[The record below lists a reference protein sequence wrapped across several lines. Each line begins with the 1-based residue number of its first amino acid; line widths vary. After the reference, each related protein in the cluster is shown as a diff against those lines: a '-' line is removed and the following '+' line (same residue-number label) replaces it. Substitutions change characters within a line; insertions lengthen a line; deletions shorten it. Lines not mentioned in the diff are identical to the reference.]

1 MNEVAPNG
9 ASGSMVDHRGRP
21 RVAVTGLGLKTPAG
35 NDVETFWNTVLAGES
50 TAANITSFDTS
61 YLPVRFA
68 CQVKDFDAVEYL
80 GPKEVRRVDRNAQ
93 LGFAAGID
101 AYRDA
106 GDTGADP
113 ARCAVVAGV
122 GIGGLGTMEDQERM
136 LLERGPLKVTPFLV
150 PMMMPNAT
158 PAIVAMELGWTGPN
172 ICVATACA
180 AGTHAVGEGAR
191 LIRDGTADVVLAGG
205 AEAVVVPIA
214 IAAFARMGALS
225 GRHDDP
231 ASASRPFDAD
241 RDGFVMGEGAAFLV
255 LERLDRAVARG
266 ARIYGEVLGYGRNAD
281 AYHITAPSPGGTGAT
296 ACMQLALDDAGLEP
310 SAIGHV
316 NAHGTSTPLNDAS
329 EAEAIVKV
337 FNGSTPP
344 VTSTKG
350 VTGHL
355 IAAAGAV
362 EAAASLLALR
372 DGVAPPTANHERT
385 DPEISI
391 DIIAGSPR
399 KLTGPVLSNSFGF
412 GGHNATL
419 VVGPVS

>member
-1 MNEVAPNG
+1 MSDSSSA
-9 ASGSMVDHRGRP
+9 VDHLGRP
-21 RVAVTGLGLKTPAG
+21 RVAVTGLGVKTPAG
-35 NDVETFWNTVLAGES
+35 NDVATFWDTLLAGRS
-50 TAANITSFDTS
+50 MAADITAFDTTG
-61 YLPVRFA
+61 LPVRFA
-68 CQVKDFDAVEYL
+68 CEVKGFDGVEYL

-93 LGFAAGID
+93 LGFAAAID
-101 AYRDA
+101 AVRDA
-106 GDTGADP
+106 GEPGADP

-122 GIGGLGTMEDQERM
+122 GIGGLATLEEQERI
-136 LLERGPLKVTPFLV
+136 LIERGPSRVTPFLV

-158 PAIVAMELGWTGPN
+158 PALVAMELGWTGPN

-180 AGTHAVGEGAR
+180 AGTHAVGEAAR

-205 AEAVVVPIA
+205 AEAVVVPVA

-225 GRHDDP
+225 GRHHDP
-231 ASASRPFDAD
+231 AGASRPFDVD

-255 LERLDRAVARG
+255 LERLDRALARG
-266 ARIYGEVLGYGRNAD
+266 ARVHAEILGYGRNAD
-281 AYHITAPSPGGTGAT
+281 AYHITAPSPGGSGAT
-296 ACMQLALDDAGLEP
+296 ACMQLALDDAGVAP

-337 FNGSTPP
+337 FNNAPPP

-362 EAAASLLALR
+362 EAVASVLAVR
-372 DGVAPPTANHERT
+372 DGQAPPTANHERT
-385 DPEISI
+385 DP
-391 DIIAGSPR
+391 DIALDVIAGSPR
-399 KLTGPVLSNSFGF
+399 PVQGPALSNSFGF

-419 VVGPVS
+419 VVGPVP

>member
-1 MNEVAPNG
+1 
-9 ASGSMVDHRGRP
+9 MVDHRGRP

-35 NDVETFWNTVLAGES
+35 NDVATFWKTVLAGES
-50 TAANITSFDTS
+50 MAANITSFDTS

-68 CQVKDFDAVEYL
+68 CQVKDFDPVEYL

-106 GDTGADP
+106 GETGADP

-180 AGTHAVGEGAR
+180 AGSHAIGEGAR
-191 LIRDGTADVVLAGG
+191 LTRDGTADVVLAGG

-231 ASASRPFDAD
+231 ASASRPFDAA

-255 LERLDRAVARG
+255 LERLDRALARN
-266 ARIYGEVLGYGRNAD
+266 AHIYGEVLGYGRNAD
-281 AYHITAPSPGGTGAT
+281 AYHITAPSPGGSGAT
-296 ACMQLALDDAGLEP
+296 ACMQLALEDAGLEP

-329 EAEAIVKV
+329 EAEAIGKV
-337 FNGSTPP
+337 FNGSAPP

-362 EAAASLLALR
+362 EAVASILAVR
-372 DGVAPPTANHERT
+372 NGMVPPTANHERT
-385 DPEISI
+385 DPDISI
-391 DIIAGSPR
+391 DVIAGSPR
-399 KLTGPVLSNSFGF
+399 QVRGPVLSNSFGF

>member
-1 MNEVAPNG
+1 MSDSSSA
-9 ASGSMVDHRGRP
+9 VDHLGRP
-21 RVAVTGLGLKTPAG
+21 RVAVTGLGVKTPAG
-35 NDVETFWNTVLAGES
+35 NDLATFWDTLLAGRS
-50 TAANITSFDTS
+50 MAADITAFDAS
-61 YLPVRFA
+61 DLPVRFA
-68 CQVKDFDAVEYL
+68 CEVKGFDAVEYL

-93 LGFAAGID
+93 LGFAAAID
-101 AYRDA
+101 AVRDA
-106 GDTGADP
+106 GEVGADP

-122 GIGGLGTMEDQERM
+122 GIGGLATLEEQEKI
-136 LLERGPLKVTPFLV
+136 LIERGPSRVTPFLV

-172 ICVATACA
+172 VCV

-191 LIRDGTADVVLAGG
+191 LIRDGTSDVVLAGG

-241 RDGFVMGEGAAFLV
+241 RDGFVIGEGAAFLV
-255 LERLDRAVARG
+255 LERMDRALARG
-266 ARIYGEVLGYGRNAD
+266 ARIHGEILGYGRNAD
-281 AYHITAPSPGGTGAT
+281 AYHITAPSPGGSGAT
-296 ACMQLALDDAGLEP
+296 ACMQLALDDAGLP
-310 SAIGHV
+310 ASAIGHV

-329 EAEAIVKV
+329 EAEAIIKV
-337 FNGSTPP
+337 FGGSPPP

-362 EAAASLLALR
+362 EAVASVLAVR
-372 DGVAPPTANHERT
+372 DGQAPPTANHERT
-385 DPEISI
+385 DPEITLDVIS
-391 DIIAGSPR
+391 GSPR
-399 KLTGPVLSNSFGF
+399 ALQGPALSNSFGF

-419 VVGPVS
+419 VVGPPTS

>member
-1 MNEVAPNG
+1 MSTSSPA
-9 ASGSMVDHRGRP
+9 VDHLGRP

-35 NDVETFWNTVLAGES
+35 NDIATFWETVLAGQS
-50 TAANITSFDTS
+50 MAANITSFETAG
-61 YLPVRFA
+61 LPVRFA
-68 CQVKDFDAVEYL
+68 CEVKEFDPVEYL

-93 LGFAAGID
+93 LGFAAAMD
-101 AYRDA
+101 AVRDS
-106 GDTGADP
+106 GDPGADP
-113 ARCAVVAGV
+113 ARCGVVAGI
-122 GIGGLGTMEDQERM
+122 GIGGLSTLEEQERV
-136 LLERGPLKVTPFLV
+136 LIERGPTRVTPFLV

-172 ICVATACA
+172 VCVATACA
-180 AGTHAVGEGAR
+180 AGSHAVGEAAR
-191 LIRDGTADVVLAGG
+191 LIRDGTTDVVLAGG
-205 AEAVVVPIA
+205 TEAVVVPIA

-225 GRHDDP
+225 TRHDDP
-231 ASASRPFDAD
+231 AGASRPFDVG
-241 RDGFVMGEGAAFLV
+241 RDGFVMGEGSAFLV
-255 LERLDRAVARG
+255 LERLDRALARG

-296 ACMQLALDDAGLEP
+296 ACMQLALDDAGLPP

-329 EAEAIVKV
+329 EAEAIIKV
-337 FNGSTPP
+337 FDGAPPP

-362 EAAASLLALR
+362 EAAASVLSLR
-372 DGVAPPTANHERT
+372 DGLAPPTANHERT
-385 DPEISI
+385 DP
-391 DIIAGSPR
+391 DIALDVIAGSPR
-399 KLTGPVLSNSFGF
+399 TLTGPVLSNSFGF

-419 VVGPVS
+419 VFGPVETTPEAG